1 MCKVSISTI
10 FVSRREGRGGGG
22 GGGGIIFMLKYK
34 VFMITMYFT
43 LVASSPKVNQH
54 ISPDLL
60 ALGLGSCVM
69 CHSLA
74 RFGFSHLV
82 K

>member
-1 MCKVSISTI
+1 
-10 FVSRREGRGGGG
+10 
-22 GGGGIIFMLKYK
+22 MLKYK